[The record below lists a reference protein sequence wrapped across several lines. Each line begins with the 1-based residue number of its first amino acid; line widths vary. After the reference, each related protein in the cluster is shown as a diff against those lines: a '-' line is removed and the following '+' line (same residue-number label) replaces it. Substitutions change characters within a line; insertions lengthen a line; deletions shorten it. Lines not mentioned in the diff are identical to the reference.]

1 MALIYERW
9 LDRKNLDEAAWLA
22 ARKNGIGGSDAAA
35 VAGLNPYE
43 SPLSV
48 YYNKIGETPDKEGN
62 EAMRQGTDL
71 EEYVAQRFTEATGKK
86 VKRCNYILRSLAN
99 PFMLADVD
107 RLIVGEDALLECKT
121 TLNRDGYTFE
131 GTDFPQY
138 WFCQCMHYFATIGIK
153 KIYIAVLVYGRGFHI
168 IELNRDDYKED
179 IAALIALEGAFWNNN
194 VLKRI
199 PPEVDG
205 NGATS
210 TALTA
215 IYPKD
220 NGESIDLMGYEKTL
234 ERLAEIKREMATLS
248 AEEEQCKNEI
258 KAVLGEAST
267 GEYGS
272 YKVSWK
278 YSERNSLDSK
288 ALKAAHPDIYAQ
300 FVRTSSA
307 RTFTFKEIN

>member
-9 LDRKNLDEAAWLA
+9 LDRKNLDETAWLE
-22 ARKNGIGGSDAAA
+22 ARRNGIGGSDAAA
-35 VAGLNPYE
+35 VAGQTPYS

-48 YYNKIGETPDKEGN
+48 YYNKIGQLEDKESTEG
-62 EAMRQGTDL
+62 MRQGKDI
-71 EEYVAQRFTEATGKK
+71 EEYVASRFTELTQ
-86 VKRCNYILRSLAN
+86 KRVRKCNFILRSKKH
-99 PFMLADVD
+99 PFMLADLD
-107 RLIVGEDALLECKT
+107 RVIDGEDAILECKT
-121 TLNRDGYTFE
+121 SLNYDRYTFE
-131 GTDFPQY
+131 GDDYPMS
-138 WFCQCMHYFATIGIK
+138 WHCQCLHYMAVTGAEK
-153 KIYIAVLVYGRGFHI
+153 CYIAVLVFGRMFRV
-168 IELNRDDYKED
+168 IEIARKDYEDD
-179 IAALIALEGAFWNNN
+179 IAALIALESTFWNKN
-194 VLKRI
+194 VIKRI

-205 NGATS
+205 NNATS

-267 GEYGS
+267 GEYGI
-272 YKVSWK
+272 YKVSWR

-288 ALKAAHPDIYAQ
+288 ALKAAHPEIYAQ